1 MWRNY
6 YLVFI
11 CSFFSIFRLQNLEE
25 DLITKNIKLVIVDSI
40 ASLVRKEFDSRG
52 SKNMIERTNLLAKEA
67 AILKYVAEEFKIPVS
82 MKLAQW
88 GVNRNPSVDV
98 VAALLT
104 STLWWKH

>member
-1 MWRNY
+1 M
-6 YLVFI
+6 
-11 CSFFSIFRLQNLEE
+11 FSRKRLLKTLSLFVYFLYILRLQNLEE

-82 MKLAQW
+82 MTNLGAI
-88 GVNRNPSVDV
+88 NLHS
-98 VAALLT
+98 
-104 STLWWKH
+104 

>member
-1 MWRNY
+1 MFTRKRLLKKLSLFVY
-6 YLVFI
+6 FLYIL
-11 CSFFSIFRLQNLEE
+11 RLQNLEE

-82 MKLAQW
+82 MTKFGSIDL
-88 GVNRNPSVDV
+88 SF
-98 VAALLT
+98 
-104 STLWWKH
+104 S